1 MPKVGVGG
9 GSLNTCIVHRDRER
23 EVVDFGQNGVGSH
36 HAENSVE
43 GNDPVRCILVCVM
56 NYFPYFYVWGDQ
68 KSVHESRLIIL
79 FLVFLF
85 LYSIMYFPT

>member
-23 EVVDFGQNGVGSH
+23 EVVDFGQNVVGSH

-43 GNDPVRCILVCVM
+43 GNGPVRCILVCVM
-56 NYFPYFYVWGDQ
+56 NYFPYFYVGDQ
-68 KSVHESRLIIL
+68 KSVHESG
-79 FLVFLF
+79 
-85 LYSIMYFPT
+85 